1 MATPENIATL
11 AQQGEAMGFGILAVT
26 DHIIFPKH
34 IQSTFLGSSSGQ
46 YYAAGES
53 QGEYLERL
61 ALLSFLVGITSS
73 AKLLTSVMVLPNR
86 PPILTAKM
94 LATIDVLS
102 KGRVIVGCGVGWM
115 REECEA
121 LGSPPFEK
129 RGAVGNEYIRAFR
142 DLWTQDDPTFEGTY
156 CRFANVV
163 FAPKPVQKP
172 HPPIWTGGE
181 SPAALRR
188 AGRLADGWYPMT
200 TNTRVPLGTPE
211 QFAAYAARVKQH
223 AQEAGRDPA
232 STDFTYSASW
242 YNEQE
247 AERLPDGAHRPLTGT
262 LAQIADDIK
271 RYEEVGV
278 RHMMFPMV
286 VRRPGGHPPA
296 VFGADGALCY
306 QGHAAGLG
314 LVQSWESTV
323 LRACSNGSDIRGG
336 VGCLCG
342 SL

>member
-11 AQQGEAMGFGILAVT
+11 AQQGEAMGFGILVVT
-26 DHIIFPKH
+26 DHIIFPKR
-34 IQSTFLGSSSGQ
+34 IQSTFPGSGSGQ

-53 QGEYLERL
+53 QGEYLEPL
-61 ALLSFLVGITSS
+61 ALLSFLAGITSS
-73 AKLLTSVMVLPNR
+73 AKLLTAVMVLPNR

-102 KGRVIVGCGVGWM
+102 KGWVIVGCGVEWM
-115 REECEA
+115 REEFEA
-121 LGSPPFEK
+121 LGSPPFEE

-142 DLWTQDDPTFEGTY
+142 ELWTQDDPTFEGTY

-188 AGRLADGWYPMT
+188 AGRLADGWYPFT
-200 TNTRVPLGTPE
+200 QDVHVPLGTPE
-211 QFAAYAARVKQH
+211 QFAAYAAKVKQH

-232 STDFTYSASW
+232 SIDFTYDARW
-242 YNEQE
+242 YNEHE
-247 AERLPDGAHRPLTGT
+247 AERLPNGARRPVTGT
-262 LAQIADDIK
+262 PAQIADDIK

-286 VRRPGGHPPA
+286 VRRPG
-296 VFGADGALCY
+296 VTL
-306 QGHAAGLG
+306 Q
-314 LVQSWESTV
+314 QSVERMERFATKV
-323 LRACSNGSDIRGG
+323 MPR
-336 VGCLCG
+336 V
-342 SL
+342 